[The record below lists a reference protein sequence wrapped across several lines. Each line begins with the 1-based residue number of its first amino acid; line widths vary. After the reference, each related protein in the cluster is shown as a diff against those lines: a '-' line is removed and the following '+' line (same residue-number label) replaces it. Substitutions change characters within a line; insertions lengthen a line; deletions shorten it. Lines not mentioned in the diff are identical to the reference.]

1 MSFCTYAAASGPFKE
16 NSSDGVD
23 SGSRETCEHAGD
35 VKSEGKRTVERS
47 GDDEGRGVEV
57 GAAPL
62 ISFGPSQKSGNGIPV
77 IGVHGGDKSSKL
89 LKGARKRGVSEI
101 SNRLCVLLT

>member
-1 MSFCTYAAASGPFKE
+1 M
-16 NSSDGVD
+16 
-23 SGSRETCEHAGD
+23 
-35 VKSEGKRTVERS
+35 KSEGKRTVERS

-77 IGVHGGDKSSKL
+77 FGVHGGDKSSKL